1 VRIRQLRANDARIVT
16 QRSHVSRDRAGT
28 GCREDDH
35 RYDPA
40 VAGTRDVLRHASV
53 RKYLV
58 STAFAA
64 LGLNILVTVLY
75 KQVFDITGDELDI
88 GFLGLAQFVPAVL
101 LVLVSGWVADR
112 FDRRRISGIFLA
124 GRVVCAAALAVYSV
138 DEPSAIWPFFVIIF
152 VFGAV
157 DAMLVPSRR
166 SIAPL
171 IAPPEQ
177 FPSVVA
183 LWTGTFTASSI
194 VGPVL
199 GGFLYTVGAD
209 VAYAAAAG
217 LQLLAVFP
225 IVTLLYAREQDRFT
239 ERPTLSAALD
249 GLRFVRRSPIVLAV
263 ISLDLFA
270 VLFGGAIALIPAV
283 ASERLGVG
291 DIAYGWLRAA
301 PGIGAAA
308 MAVALAVRP
317 VQRRV
322 GPTLLVV
329 VAVFGA
335 GTVVFGLTRNYVVAF
350 VALVVVAA
358 ADMVSMYIRGSIV
371 PLATPDDQLG
381 RVNAVEGVFIGASN
395 ELGAFE
401 SGVAARFLGLSWAI
415 AAGGIVTMGIAGLFA
430 ALFPSLRRVDTFDE
444 VRPPDRPAASVNP
457 ATG

>member
-1 VRIRQLRANDARIVT
+1 MRR
-16 QRSHVSRDRAGT
+16 
-28 GCREDDH
+28 
-35 RYDPA
+35 
-40 VAGTRDVLRHASV
+40 
-53 RKYLV
+53 YLV

-64 LGLNILVTVLY
+64 IGLNILVTVLY

-88 GFLGLAQFVPAVL
+88 GLLGLAQFLPAVL

-112 FDRRRISGIFLA
+112 FDRRRVSGLFLV
-124 GRVVCAAALAVYSV
+124 GRVLCSIALVVYSLSDPTAV
-138 DEPSAIWPFFVIIF
+138 LPFFAIAF

-171 IAPPEQ
+171 VAPPDE

-183 LWTGTFTASSI
+183 LWTATFTAASI
-194 VGPVL
+194 VGPVV
-199 GGFLYTVGAD
+199 GGFLYTLGAD
-209 VAYAAAAG
+209 VAYGVAAVA
-217 LQLLAVFP
+217 QLLAIAP
-225 IVTLLYAREQDRFT
+225 ILGIVYAREPERNTD
-239 ERPTLSAALD
+239 RPTLSAALE
-249 GLRFVRRSPIVLAV
+249 GLRFVRRTPIVLAA

-270 VLFGGAIALIPAV
+270 VLFGGAIALIPAI

-308 MAVALAVRP
+308 MALVLAVRP

-329 VAVFGA
+329 VAIFGA
-335 GTVVFGLTRNYVVAF
+335 GTVVFGLTRSYAVAF
-350 VALVVVAA
+350 VALVVISA
-358 ADMVSMYIRGSIV
+358 ADMISMYIRGSLV

-401 SGVAARFLGLSWAI
+401 SGVAARAVGLPWAI
-415 AAGGIVTMGIAGLFA
+415 AGGGLITMAVAGLFA
-430 ALFPSLRRVDTFDE
+430 IWFPSLRRIDTFDE
-444 VRPPDRPAASVNP
+444 VRPPAPASDPSGGISPAS
-457 ATG
+457 G